1 MIDLHS
7 HVLPGIDDG
16 PEEMA
21 GSIELA
27 RAAERDG
34 VQTLAATP
42 HLRSDHPRVR
52 LGEVADRCEELNARL
67 EEASVGLR
75 VVAGG
80 EADAL
85 WAQGASD
92 EELRL
97 ASYGQRGRDLLL
109 ETPYGPLPDGFE
121 ELLFRLRLRGFRVL
135 LAHPER
141 NPTLQ
146 REPERLAEIV
156 GRGAL
161 VQVTALSLARAD
173 RGSRSRRLAL
183 ELVERGHA
191 HVIASDSHSAEWRA
205 PDLSAGVAAAAKV
218 APGRAQWMVTDAPAA
233 ILAGD
238 PLPDPPAERSR
249 RGARFLRRRA

>member
-16 PEEMA
+16 PADMA

-34 VQTLAATP
+34 VHTLAATP
-42 HLRSDHPRVR
+42 HLRADHPGVR
-52 LGEVADRCEELNARL
+52 LRELAGRCEDLNARL
-67 EEASVGLR
+67 SEASVGLR

-80 EADAL
+80 EVDAL
-85 WAQGASD
+85 WAQAASD
-92 EELRL
+92 EELRV
-97 ASYGQRGRDLLL
+97 ASFGQRGGDLLL

-121 ELLFRLRLRGFRVL
+121 DLLFRLGLRGFRVL
-135 LAHPER
+135 FAHLER

-146 REPERLAEIV
+146 REPARLAEMV

-218 APGRAQWMVTDAPAA
+218 APARARWMVTDAPAA

-238 PLPDPPAERSR
+238 PLPDPPAERGR

>member
-16 PEEMA
+16 PGDIA

-34 VQTLAATP
+34 VHTLAATP
-42 HLRSDHPRVR
+42 HLRADHPRVR
-52 LGEVADRCEELNARL
+52 LSELAGRCEDLNARL
-67 EEASVGLR
+67 AEASVDLR

-80 EADAL
+80 EVDAL
-85 WAQGASD
+85 WAQAASD
-92 EELRL
+92 DELRL
-97 ASYGQRGRDLLL
+97 ASYGQRGGDLLL

-121 ELLFRLRLRGFRVL
+121 DLLFRLVLRGFRVL

-146 REPERLAEIV
+146 REPARLAEMV
-156 GRGAL
+156 DRGAL

-205 PDLSAGVAAAAKV
+205 PELSAGVAAAAKV
-218 APGRAQWMVTDAPAA
+218 APARAQWMVTDVPAA

-249 RGARFLRRRA
+249 RGVRFLRRRA